1 MAPPSDPDYAR
12 EKEARRKTRQE
23 KRRNEALGARND
35 AHNHVLREDVDALRA
50 AAAAGLDLEDVD
62 DDGCSPAYFA
72 VCRDSGAMLD
82 ALAACGVD
90 LGDEGAAGDCGASLA
105 SLAATRGC
113 LGALRALDGR
123 VDLARHAGRDGWT
136 AAGAAALQG
145 RSDALDALHGLG
157 VDLAAPCNRHGEAP
171 LAVARKV
178 GHARAA
184 ESIRRALADVAS
196 RDLDAMP
203 E

>member
-1 MAPPSDPDYAR
+1 MAPPLDPDYAR

-90 LGDEGAAGDCGASLA
+90 PVEFADLRLALTVGVREGEAAGG
-105 SLAATRGC
+105 G
-113 LGALRALDGR
+113 
-123 VDLARHAGRDGWT
+123 
-136 AAGAAALQG
+136 
-145 RSDALDALHGLG
+145 DAEEPVLLH
-157 VDLAAPCNRHGEAP
+157 VKFEF
-171 LAVARKV
+171 
-178 GHARAA
+178 
-184 ESIRRALADVAS
+184 RR
-196 RDLDAMP
+196 
-203 E
+203 